1 MPSCYA
7 LFANTSRQIKNK
19 NSPKSTTMPNSDR
32 VTRGGNVL
40 RFEDKST
47 LAQRLSQPSSPQSA
61 QQSSSSSSR
70 EVHGST
76 GQNQKQG
83 TGTEESSHISQTS
96 TWQITLESTQ
106 SNGSGHGFGVSD
118 NLHATNNNHD
128 SQTIAVHTLAAPG
141 TAHTTTHNQLQHQ
154 VLAISE
160 PLLNAE
166 SISRV
171 IREQGTAQDMA
182 ALSLVTSANLD
193 ATNSSQGL
201 GSMVGSAAQAGHGAS
216 EVTAS
221 TVATVAS
228 MLYNSSRAHANLQDT
243 GSGATETSHQN
254 AADALMESPSAME
267 GVQDQQ
273 PHAHTVS
280 LQQQIQQ
287 HVQERSPRDLMLEV
301 LRAIADLHKQME
313 ATEQYGTQEDA
324 MEIIESFATPIRLM
338 KEALE
343 RRSTSTQP

>member
-1 MPSCYA
+1 M
-7 LFANTSRQIKNK
+7 
-19 NSPKSTTMPNSDR
+19 
-32 VTRGGNVL
+32 
-40 RFEDKST
+40 
-47 LAQRLSQPSSPQSA
+47 
-61 QQSSSSSSR
+61 
-70 EVHGST
+70 
-76 GQNQKQG
+76 
-83 TGTEESSHISQTS
+83 
-96 TWQITLESTQ
+96 
-106 SNGSGHGFGVSD
+106 
-118 NLHATNNNHD
+118 HATNTNHD

-141 TAHTTTHNQLQHQ
+141 ATHTTTHSHLQHR
-154 VLAISE
+154 VLAIRE

-182 ALSLVTSANLD
+182 ALSLVTSASMD
-193 ATNSSQGL
+193 AAGSSQGL
-201 GSMVGSAAQAGHGAS
+201 GSMAGSAAQTDHDDSA
-216 EVTAS
+216 VTAS

-228 MLYNSSRAHANLQDT
+228 MLYNSSRAHAHLQEA
-243 GSGATETSHQN
+243 GSGATDTSHQN
-254 AADALMESPSAME
+254 AVDALMESPSAME
-267 GVQDQQ
+267 GVQVQE
-273 PHAHTVS
+273 PHSQAVS

-343 RRSTSTQP
+343 RRSSGSQP

>member
-1 MPSCYA
+1 M
-7 LFANTSRQIKNK
+7 
-19 NSPKSTTMPNSDR
+19 
-32 VTRGGNVL
+32 
-40 RFEDKST
+40 
-47 LAQRLSQPSSPQSA
+47 
-61 QQSSSSSSR
+61 
-70 EVHGST
+70 
-76 GQNQKQG
+76 
-83 TGTEESSHISQTS
+83 
-96 TWQITLESTQ
+96 
-106 SNGSGHGFGVSD
+106 SN

-141 TAHTTTHNQLQHQ
+141 TNHTTTHNQLQHQ

-160 PLLNAE
+160 PLLNTE

-171 IREQGTAQDMA
+171 IRDQGTAQDMA
-182 ALSLVTSANLD
+182 ALSLVTSASLD
-193 ATNSSQGL
+193 TTNSSQGL
-201 GSMVGSAAQAGHGAS
+201 GSNASSAAQADHDAT
-216 EVTAS
+216 EVAAS

-228 MLYNSSRAHANLQDT
+228 MLYNSSRAHANLQDA
-243 GSGATETSHQN
+243 GSGTTETSHQS
-254 AADALMESPSAME
+254 AVDALMESPSAME
-267 GVQDQQ
+267 GVQVQQ
-273 PHAHTVS
+273 PHPHAVS

-343 RRSTSTQP
+343 RRNTGTQP